1 VELPEFG
8 KSYLNEMGVEHVL
21 RNGKYSGT
29 IFLNERSF
37 VKCRTPA
44 VPKAKP
50 NK

>member
-1 VELPEFG
+1 MPKKISNTPVT
-8 KSYLNEMGVEHVL
+8 KTAVL